1 MVLCIGFILAIA
13 KLLPM
18 LQKIQKNPKFYEA
31 LDGIYEKTSVDFKNF
46 WVDYVANHPVPI
58 PDDKEMWNK
67 FIEYKSKEEKLHH
80 A

>member
-1 MVLCIGFILAIA
+1 
-13 KLLPM
+13 M

-46 WVDYVANHPVPI
+46 WVDYVSNNPVPI
-58 PDDKEMWNK
+58 PDDKEMWKK